1 MSDWRYHK
9 VTRETAEI
17 YEIPGREV
25 TYFLATA
32 AETDGKV
39 TVMDSYFP
47 KGSGVPWHSHSIDEE
62 LFLVITGTYQVGVGD
77 EEFELGPGD
86 MATAGVGV
94 PRCFW
99 ATSDDA
105 RMIIINAPGGPAE
118 GFIRYMQTLTER
130 PDEAVF
136 KRCKEEFGV
145 TFGRGDENT
154 D

>member
-9 VTRETAEI
+9 ITRETAEI
-17 YEIPGREV
+17 YEVPGREV
-25 TYFLATA
+25 TYFL
-32 AETDGKV
+32 
-39 TVMDSYFP
+39 
-47 KGSGVPWHSHSIDEE
+47 
-62 LFLVITGTYQVGVGD
+62 
-77 EEFELGPGD
+77 
-86 MATAGVGV
+86 ATAGVGV

-145 TFGRGDENT
+145 TFGRGDEKEEQ
-154 D
+154 